1 MKLNAK
7 IFAYENCSYLELSV
21 LRVSNNSEVHDVK
34 AVDRWLHGTTLH
46 CLYWAWAEGFQKH
59 PPIAR
64 GHEQQ
69 LVIYMTESHFWLS
82 MLYLAQKIFSVCME
96 KNKQPSTALLL
107 LKMSLRKYFKKIL
120 EEFHPRF
127 LNIAI
132 HVKNLRSTMYL

>member
-1 MKLNAK
+1 MKLNKK
-7 IFAYENCSYLELSV
+7 IFAYENHSYLEPSV
-21 LRVSNNSEVHDVK
+21 LRISNNSDVHDVK

-46 CLYWAWAEGFQKH
+46 CLYWVWAEGFQKH

-82 MLYLAQKIFSVCME
+82 ILYLAQKIFSVCME
-96 KNKQPSTALLL
+96 KISTALLH
-107 LKMSLRKYFKKIL
+107 LKMSLRKYLKKIM

-132 HVKNLRSTMYL
+132 CVKNLRSTMYL